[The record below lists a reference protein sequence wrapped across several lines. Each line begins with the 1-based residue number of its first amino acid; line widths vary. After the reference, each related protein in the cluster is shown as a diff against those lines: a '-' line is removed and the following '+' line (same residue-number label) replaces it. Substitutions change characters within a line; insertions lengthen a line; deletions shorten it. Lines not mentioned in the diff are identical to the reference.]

1 MNAVWNNY
9 APTRPFEYTF
19 LDQELSKLY
28 ADENKLSLLSMIFTF
43 LIMIIAGL
51 GIYGLVSF
59 MAEKRT
65 REFGIRKVL
74 GASSMHIIKLLST
87 EFFWLITIASVI
99 AWILSWLLISNWLQN
114 FAYRTSLN
122 WVMFLCAA
130 AIAMVFA
137 LAITTIKA
145 WYVSRSNPVD
155 TIKHE

>member
-1 MNAVWNNY
+1 
-9 APTRPFEYTF
+9 
-19 LDQELSKLY
+19 
-28 ADENKLSLLSMIFTF
+28 
-43 LIMIIAGL
+43 
-51 GIYGLVSF
+51 

-74 GASSMHIIKLLST
+74 GADSTHIIKLLST

-130 AIAMVFA
+130 TIAMVFA

-145 WYVSRSNPVD
+145 WYVSRSNPVE
-155 TIKHE
+155 TLKHD